1 MSDKCST
8 CSMSNS
14 CDSGECPTDRL
25 PPGILSEY
33 DLNRPV
39 ADGIAVWL
47 EVSGNGIERT
57 SLEAVGK
64 AKELDKGRVFGIL
77 FGDSEK
83 RSLYDEAFEHGVDT
97 LYHIRFPRLNTFHG
111 NAYAESIR
119 EIIERVQPAVLMI
132 PSTDNGNVL
141 MEKISKMFKRVFSVV
156 SEFSGS
162 FPVLVSADLHEFTA
176 KKEEGRKGTVI
187 NVIPSSAVVSLIE

>member
-8 CSMSNS
+8 CSISGS

-47 EVSGNGIERT
+47 ETSVTIGKV
-57 SLEAVGK
+57 SLEAVSK
-64 AKELDKGRVFGIL
+64 AKELDRGRVFGIL
-77 FGDSEK
+77 FGDGEK
-83 RSLYDEAFEHGVDT
+83 RTLYSEAFEHGVDT
-97 LYHIRFPRLNTFHG
+97 IYHIRSPELDVFNG
-111 NAYAESIR
+111 DAYAQAIR
-119 EIIERVQPAVLMI
+119 EITDRVQAAVLMI

-141 MEKISKMFKRVFSVV
+141 MEKISKMFKR
-156 SEFSGS
+156 EFSDLNEFRGP
-162 FPVLVSADLHEFTA
+162 FPVLVRVNCNGLTA
-176 KKEEGRKGTVI
+176 KKEIGRKGTAI
-187 NVIPSSAVVSLIE
+187 NVIPSDSVRSLIE